1 MLDPTMDIPRDIV
14 FTRHEGRRGFEW
26 LTLSYRLFRAASV
39 RWLSMV
45 MLYWIVLIIC
55 RALPFIGGL
64 APFIVKPLFSVGF
77 LAGAWRQERG
87 EDPKPA
93 DLFQGFR
100 SNLWALLPL
109 GVFLVVGSGL
119 AVAAT
124 ALVDHG
130 RLLGLLFDPPSA
142 DLDAEAAAKRVSD
155 VFADP
160 SVRAGMVFAALC
172 TVPTILAMWWAPA
185 LVVFQDASM
194 FTALRVSFK
203 AALANW
209 RPIARYCISV
219 FFFLSVLPSLII
231 LLISVVVPE
240 SLFPYVA
247 TAIFVPYGL
256 CLIAVLQISVYIS
269 YRDVFHAGETLAPIE
284 RRRTVA

>member
-1 MLDPTMDIPRDIV
+1 MDIPRDII

-26 LTLSYRLFRAASV
+26 LALSYRMFRSASV

-87 EDPKPA
+87 EAPKAA

-109 GVFLVVGSGL
+109 GIFLVVGSGL

-124 ALVDHG
+124 ALIDHG
-130 RLLGLLFDPPSA
+130 RLLGLLFDPPPA
-142 DLDAEAAAKRVSD
+142 DLDSEAAAKRVSEILS
-155 VFADP
+155 DP
-160 SVRAGMVFAALC
+160 QVRLGMAFAALC

-185 LVVFQDASM
+185 LVVFQDAGVV
-194 FTALRVSFK
+194 TALRVSFK
-203 AALANW
+203 AAVANW
-209 RPIARYCISV
+209 RPILRYCLSV
-219 FFFLSVLPSLII
+219 FFFLSVFPSLVI
-231 LLISVVVPE
+231 LVVSVIVPDA
-240 SLFPYVA
+240 LFPYVA

-256 CLIAVLQISVYIS
+256 CLIAILQISDYIS

-284 RRRTVA
+284 RRRPAAP